1 MPPVQ
6 KKQSKKQ
13 SFRIGRYNGWVV
25 VGGVAVAIIAG
36 LYLRNKLSGQ
46 TAATQAAATQ
56 PATDTSGSSGGSG
69 TTDSGAQ
76 PQDLTPVSDLANAL
90 NGLTGILGANGGI
103 LGAGADP
110 FSSSFGQPF
119 DASTAPTSDS
129 GISNPPPPYVTP
141 VGTASTSITK
151 APNVIPF
158 STPGGGKGETLN
170 LRTGLAATAAGRP
183 IVGPQQAPP
192 SDINTSNIASFRE
205 LKSGAT
211 LTTLKSGAVIEQ
223 APGHTPYTVKKAPTK
238 K

>member
-6 KKQSKKQ
+6 KKPSKKQ

-110 FSSSFGQPF
+110 FSSSFGTSPF
-119 DASTAPTSDS
+119 TLDTGWSTTTAPGTGFVGNGPGGQTITSEQAPKVS
-129 GISNPPPPYVTP
+129 PSITALSLYPAQIPASNPNFAAA
-141 VGTASTSITK
+141 AS
-151 APNVIPF
+151 
-158 STPGGGKGETLN
+158 G
-170 LRTGLAATAAGRP
+170 RTIAAHAAGA
-183 IVGPQQAPP
+183 PQPYGGVTATKKLA
-192 SDINTSNIASFRE
+192 N
-205 LKSGAT
+205 GAT
-211 LTTLKSGAVIEQ
+211 LTTYASGRQVEQ
-223 APGHTPYTVKKAPTK
+223 APGKNAYVTK
-238 K
+238 KGK